1 MIFDLE
7 EQIKG
12 VRNLLIEKININI
25 VPEKYVGIKL
35 YNKILYYSDIFELTL
50 FRGVEID

>member
-12 VRNLLIEKININI
+12 VRKLLIEKININI
-25 VPEKYVGIKL
+25 VPEKYIGIKL
-35 YNKILYYSDIFELTL
+35 YNKILRYVDIFELSIFL
-50 FRGVEID
+50 GKEIE